1 MDNRTGDD
9 CVNMDKEATKAL
21 KLSESSVYEALDMVK
36 HPEIES
42 YNLVELGMI
51 QEVSVEQDCVRVK
64 LALPLREVPI
74 KEELITKVR
83 NAVNEIAHG
92 LEVEV
97 DVTEMNEDQRASFMA
112 IAKSQQSHSKSR
124 HEVARILAV
133 MSGKGGVG
141 KSSVAG
147 LLASALRRRGLQ
159 IGVLDA
165 DITGPSIPKIFGVHK
180 VPVAGPEGILPVKTG
195 TGIKIMSINLLLP
208 QEDQPVVWR
217 GPLIGRTI
225 EQFWNDIAWGRLD
238 YLIVDLPPGTSDAAL
253 TVMQSLPLDGIVLVT
268 SPQYLAGMIVRK
280 AANMAKL
287 LEIPVVG
294 LVENM
299 GHVVCPQCEAL
310 IEVFGPSQAEGTAHI
325 IGTQLLGRIP
335 LTPELAVLCDKGEI
349 EGYISDEFEALTEK
363 VIGVIDS
370 KEDLSPVSAD
380 SQSKG

>member
-268 SPQYLAGMIVRK
+268 SPQDLAGMIVRK

-287 LEIPVVG
+287 LGIPLVG
-294 LVENM
+294 LMENM
-299 GHVVCPQCEAL
+299 SHVVCPQCEAL

-370 KEDLSPVSAD
+370 KEDLSTVSAD
-380 SQSKG
+380 SQPKG

>member
-1 MDNRTGDD
+1 MDNGASDD
-9 CVNMDKEATKAL
+9 RVDMDKEATKAL
-21 KLSESSVYEALDMVK
+21 KLSESSVYEVLAMVK
-36 HPEIES
+36 HPEIGS
-42 YNLVELGMI
+42 HNLVELGMI
-51 QEVSVEQDCVRVK
+51 QEVYVEQDCVNVK
-64 LALPLREVPI
+64 LALPSREVPI
-74 KEELITKVR
+74 RGTLITKVR
-83 NAVNEIAHG
+83 NAVNEIAPAV
-92 LEVEV
+92 EVEV
-97 DVTEMNEDQRASFMA
+97 DVTEMNEEQLASFMA
-112 IAKSQQSHSKSR
+112 IAKSQQSHLKSR

-159 IGVLDA
+159 VGVLDA

-180 VPVAGPEGILPVKTG
+180 APVAGPEGILPVKTG
-195 TGIKIMSINLLLP
+195 TGIKLMSINLLLP

-253 TVMQSLPLDGIVLVT
+253 TVMQSLPLEGIVLVT
-268 SPQYLAGMIVRK
+268 SPQDLAGMIVRK

-287 LEIPVVG
+287 LGIPLVG
-294 LVENM
+294 LMENM
-299 GHVVCPQCEAL
+299 SHIICPQCEAL
-310 IEVFGPSQAEGTAHI
+310 IEVFGPSQAEGTAHL

-363 VIGVIDS
+363 VIGVMTS

-380 SQSKG
+380 SQPKG

>member
-1 MDNRTGDD
+1 MDNGASDD
-9 CVNMDKEATKAL
+9 RVDMDKEATKAL
-21 KLSESSVYEALDMVK
+21 KLSESSVYEVLAMVK
-36 HPEIES
+36 HPEIGS
-42 YNLVELGMI
+42 HNLVELGMI
-51 QEVSVEQDCVRVK
+51 QEVYVEQDCVNVK
-64 LALPLREVPI
+64 LALPSREVPI
-74 KEELITKVR
+74 RGTLITKVR
-83 NAVNEIAHG
+83 NAVNEIAPAV
-92 LEVEV
+92 EVEV
-97 DVTEMNEDQRASFMA
+97 DVTEMNEEQLASFMA
-112 IAKSQQSHSKSR
+112 IAKSQQSHLKSR

-159 IGVLDA
+159 VGVLDA

-180 VPVAGPEGILPVKTG
+180 APVAGPEGILPVKTG
-195 TGIKIMSINLLLP
+195 TGIKLMSINLLLP

-253 TVMQSLPLDGIVLVT
+253 TVMQSLPLEGIVLVT
-268 SPQYLAGMIVRK
+268 SPQDLAGMIVRK

-287 LEIPVVG
+287 LGIPLVG
-294 LVENM
+294 LMENM
-299 GHVVCPQCEAL
+299 SHIVCPQCEAL
-310 IEVFGPSQAEGTAHI
+310 IEVFGPSQAEGTAHL

-363 VIGVIDS
+363 VIGVMTS
-370 KEDLSPVSAD
+370 KEDLSPGSAD
-380 SQSKG
+380 SQPKG